1 MQILS
6 EFSSSSDGFQQTKQ
20 AFSELFYSVIFNG
33 YNTPKQER
41 IMRILLMSL
50 AAAGL
55 GLAGCSKP
63 HDHSGHNSALLS
75 HSYPVINTAG
85 QKLGIVTIQDT
96 SDGVD
101 VNLDIS
107 SIPAGE
113 HAIHFHTTG
122 ACDGAG
128 GFKSSGGHYNP
139 KSVEHGHHGTT
150 GPHAGDMK
158 NFNAPQSGLSLIH
171 I

>member
-1 MQILS
+1 
-6 EFSSSSDGFQQTKQ
+6 
-20 AFSELFYSVIFNG
+20 
-33 YNTPKQER
+33 
-41 IMRILLMSL
+41 MRILLMSL

-75 HSYPVINTAG
+75 HSYPVLNIAG

-107 SIPAGE
+107 SCLLYTSPSPRDRG
-113 HAIHFHTTG
+113 
-122 ACDGAG
+122 
-128 GFKSSGGHYNP
+128 
-139 KSVEHGHHGTT
+139 
-150 GPHAGDMK
+150 
-158 NFNAPQSGLSLIH
+158 
-171 I
+171 